1 MGARPSVERRRALEI
16 LRDVRN
22 GTRADE
28 SFERRTAGLDDRQRA
43 FTMELAYGA
52 IRWRDRLDYHLDALL
67 KRGIDTLPPDVV
79 SILELGA
86 YQIVFLD
93 RVPVWSAV
101 DESVELVNHAL
112 PNGGASWASGL
123 VNAVLRNVDRQRQK
137 LPLPDP
143 DDRVLH
149 LAIKH
154 SHPKWMVARW
164 VEAYGAETAE
174 ALLESN
180 NRPPNLHLAVN
191 VQRATT
197 GTVLERLIEGGIEAR
212 PHPDKPDALVVGRGT
227 PPAALPGWVDGWFWI
242 QDAGSQ
248 WVTDMV
254 DAGPQDRVLDAC
266 AAPGTKLCGLLAKA
280 PALRALAIDIDVARL
295 RRVRENVHR
304 LGVTE
309 PWLVAADARSVPT
322 EAQFSLVIA
331 DVPCSGTGVLRRR
344 VDARWRRSPEDVKTF
359 AAFQRGL
366 LAQLADRVAPGGTL
380 VYATCSLEPEENDRV
395 VTAFLSDRQEFRS
408 VPVGGAV
415 PGHHRD
421 GDYMMTRP
429 WSGDLDGFFAARL
442 VREAA

>member
-22 GTRADE
+22 GMRADE
-28 SFERRTAGLDDRQRA
+28 SLERRATGLDDRQRA

-86 YQIVFLD
+86 YQIVFLN

-101 DESVELVNHAL
+101 DESVELVNRML
-112 PNGGASWASGL
+112 PNDVARWASGL
-123 VNAVLRNVDRQRQK
+123 VNGVLRNVDRQRQE

-154 SHPKWMVARW
+154 SHPVWMVARW
-164 VEAYGAETAE
+164 VETFGAETAE

-180 NRPPNLHLAVN
+180 NRPPNLHLAIN
-191 VQRATT
+191 VQVATT
-197 GTVLERLIEGGIEAR
+197 SRVLERFLEAGIEAR
-212 PHPDKPDALVVGRGT
+212 PHPDKPDVVVVGRGT
-227 PPAALPGWVDGWFWI
+227 PPVSLPGWVDGWFWI

-248 WVTDMV
+248 WVTDTV
-254 DAGPQDRVLDAC
+254 DAGPEERVLDAC
-266 AAPGTKLCGLLAKA
+266 GAPGTKLCGLLAKA
-280 PALRALAIDIDVARL
+280 PALGALAIDIDVARL

-304 LGVTE
+304 LGLTE
-309 PWLVAADARSVPT
+309 PWLVVADARSVPT
-322 EAQFSLVIA
+322 AEQFSLVIA
-331 DVPCSGTGVLRRR
+331 DVPCTGTGVLRRR
-344 VDARWRRSPEDVKTF
+344 VDARWRRSPEDVARF
-359 AAFQRGL
+359 AAFQREL

-395 VTAFLSDRQEFRS
+395 VTAFLADRQEFRS
-408 VPVGGAV
+408 VPVGGDV
-415 PGHHRD
+415 PAYHRD
-421 GDYMMTRP
+421 GDYLMTRP
-429 WSGDLDGFFAARL
+429 WRGDLDGFFAARL

>member
-28 SFERRTAGLDDRQRA
+28 SFEQRAAGLDGRQRA

-67 KRGIDTLPPDVV
+67 KRGIDTLPPDVI
-79 SILELGA
+79 SILELGV
-86 YQIVFLD
+86 YQIVFLE

-112 PNGGASWASGL
+112 PDGVARWATGL
-123 VNAVLRNVDRQRQK
+123 VNAVLRNVDRQRQD
-137 LPLPDP
+137 LPLPDSEDP
-143 DDRVLH
+143 ILH

-164 VEAYGAETAE
+164 LAAFGAETTE

-180 NRPPNLHLAVN
+180 NRRPHLHLAIN
-191 VQRATT
+191 VQVATT
-197 GTVLERLIEGGIEAR
+197 SAVLDALVDAGIEAR
-212 PHPDKPDALVVGRGT
+212 PHPDKPDAVVVGRGT
-227 PPAALPGWVDGWFWI
+227 PPTALPGWAEGWFWV
-242 QDAGSQ
+242 QDVGSQ
-248 WVTDMV
+248 WVTDV
-254 DAGPQDRVLDAC
+254 VEARPEDRVLDAC

-280 PALRALAIDIDVARL
+280 PTIRALAVDIDVARL
-295 RRVRENVHR
+295 QRIRDNVHR
-304 LGVTE
+304 LGLTE
-309 PWLVAADARSVPT
+309 PWLVASDARSVPT
-322 EAQFSLVIA
+322 AAQFSVVLA
-331 DVPCSGTGVLRRR
+331 DVPCTGTGVLRRR
-344 VDARWRRSPEDVKTF
+344 VDARWRRSPGDVETF
-359 AAFQRGL
+359 AAFQREL
-366 LAQLADRVAPGGTL
+366 LTQLADRVAPGGTL

-395 VTAFLSDRQEFRS
+395 VTAFLADHQEFRC
-408 VPVGGAV
+408 VPVGGDASAR
-415 PGHHRD
+415 HRD
-421 GDYMMTRP
+421 GHYLMTRP